1 LKADISK
8 LKAISRAL
16 NLGRTSFKALYL
28 AEKTTKDN
36 LSSSILK
43 VANMLLKLSQSSDI
57 KKAHLLMIES
67 YTLLMKSKGY
77 LSAIKEKRGDL
88 VSIDRA
94 YLREMLT
101 IDEDVALKIA
111 EMKDLIQK
119 GSSYREIT
127 DLAESIYKL
136 IKKRGVGRKI
146 KRAEKARGF

>member
-1 LKADISK
+1 MKADISK
-8 LKAISRAL
+8 FKAISRAL

-43 VANMLLKLSQSSDI
+43 AANMLLKLSQSSDI
-57 KKAHLLMIES
+57 KKAHLLLIES
-67 YTLLMKSKGY
+67 YMLLMKSKGY

-88 VSIDRA
+88 ISVDRA
-94 YLREMLT
+94 YLKEMLT
-101 IDEDVALKIA
+101 IDEEVALKIA

-127 DLAESIYKL
+127 NLAESIYKL
-136 IKKRGVGRKI
+136 IKKRGIGKKI

>member
-1 LKADISK
+1 MKADISK

-88 VSIDRA
+88 VSICLLYTSPSPRD
-94 YLREMLT
+94 
-101 IDEDVALKIA
+101 
-111 EMKDLIQK
+111 
-119 GSSYREIT
+119 
-127 DLAESIYKL
+127 
-136 IKKRGVGRKI
+136 
-146 KRAEKARGF
+146 